1 MKIIRLVCI
10 VLALTL
16 LSSGWSTVDGQN
28 LERGSN
34 SLGVVLPS
42 DAEAV
47 GDQSSDDRRYNYY
60 FHEATRLRIQKKY
73 DASYDMLQH
82 CLAIRPHSPSALYEL
97 AQYYIVLKHN
107 EKGTAIMAEAVKN
120 APDNYWYAQGLAN
133 LYVQQNRLEEAA
145 ALLEDMDKRFPQ
157 KIDVMYSLLQVY
169 SRLANYD
176 KSIELLDKLEV
187 RIGKN
192 EQISM
197 QKFAI
202 YDQQGNDEKAMAELK
217 SLADEFPTDY
227 RYQVILGDA
236 YLQKEKYKEAF
247 DVYQKIL
254 KAEPDNAM
262 AMYSLAAYYEQ
273 TGQTEKYDQQL
284 NSVLLN
290 RKVDAST
297 KEDVMRRLIIRNE
310 NSKKDSTIVINLFD
324 RIMEQEP
331 DEAQLPMLYAQ
342 YLYSK
347 NMVEKAI
354 PVLKQVLQ
362 IEPTNNAARMTLL
375 GEAVKKEDYDEVID
389 ICQTG
394 TQADP
399 EMLEFYYYLAI
410 GYNQQQRTDSVIS
423 VCKRALEHVADE
435 NETSIISDFYAMMG
449 DAYHT
454 KNLVK
459 ETFEAYDKSLE
470 YNSNNI
476 MALNN
481 YAYYLSLERRD
492 LDKAEEMSYK
502 TVKAEPN
509 NATYLDTYAWILF
522 EKANYEQAKI
532 YIDQALQNDENLSAE
547 VLEHCGDIYYHTG
560 EIEKALEFWQKA
572 KQNGSKSTTI
582 DQKIRQKKYV
592 R

>member
-1 MKIIRLVCI
+1 MTLKIKFSILIFCLGI
-10 VLALTL
+10 VMPLLA
-16 LSSGWSTVDGQN
+16 QAQ
-28 LERGSN
+28 SN
-34 SLGVVLPS
+34 EEL
-42 DAEAV
+42 
-47 GDQSSDDRRYNYY
+47 DRKYDYY

-97 AQYYIVLKHN
+97 AQYYIVLKQN
-107 EKGTAIMAEAVKN
+107 ERGTATMAEAVKY

-133 LYVQQNRLEEAA
+133 LYVQQNKLDEAAELLEEMA
-145 ALLEDMDKRFPQ
+145 KCFPS
-157 KIDVMYSLLQVY
+157 KIDVTYSLLQVY
-169 SRLANYD
+169 SRQAKFD

-187 RIGKN
+187 RFGKN

-202 YDQQGNDEKAMAELK
+202 YDQQGEDNKAMAELK

-236 YLQKEKYKEAF
+236 YLQKEKYQQAY
-247 DVYQKIL
+247 DIYQQIL

-290 RKVDAST
+290 RKVDSDT
-297 KEDVMRRLIIRNE
+297 KADVMRRLIIRNE
-310 NSKKDSTIVINLFD
+310 SSHKDSTIVINLFD

-331 DEAQLPMLYAQ
+331 DEAQLPLLYAQ

-347 NMVEKAI
+347 DMKDKAV
-354 PVLKQVLQ
+354 PVLNQVLQ
-362 IEPTNNAARMTLL
+362 IEPTNTVARMTLL
-375 GEAVKKEDYDEVID
+375 GEAVNKQDYDWVID

-394 TQADP
+394 TEANPD
-399 EMLEFYYYLAI
+399 MLEFYYYLAV
-410 GYNQQQRTDSVIS
+410 GYNQTQRTDSVVS
-423 VCKRALEHVADE
+423 VCQRALQHVTEDSE
-435 NETSIISDFYAMMG
+435 SNVVSDFYAILG

-454 KNLVK
+454 KK
-459 ETFEAYDKSLE
+459 MMPETYEAYEKALE

-492 LDKAEEMSYK
+492 LDRAEEMSYK

-532 YIDQALQNDENLSAE
+532 YIDQALQNDDSLSAE
-547 VLEHCGDIYYHTG
+547 VLEHCGDIYFHTG
-560 EIEKALEFWQKA
+560 DTTKAVEFWQKA
-572 KQNGSKSTTI
+572 KENGSKSTSI
-582 DQKIRQKKYV
+582 DQKIKQKKYV

>member
-1 MKIIRLVCI
+1 MILKIKFSILIFCLGI
-10 VLALTL
+10 VMPLLAQA
-16 LSSGWSTVDGQN
+16 QN
-28 LERGSN
+28 NEEL
-34 SLGVVLPS
+34 
-42 DAEAV
+42 
-47 GDQSSDDRRYNYY
+47 DRKYDYY

-97 AQYYIVLKHN
+97 AQYYIVLKQN
-107 EKGTAIMAEAVKN
+107 ERGTATMAEAVKY

-133 LYVQQNRLEEAA
+133 LYVQQNKLDEAAELLEEMA
-145 ALLEDMDKRFPQ
+145 KRFPS
-157 KIDVMYSLLQVY
+157 KIDVTYSLLQVY
-169 SRLANYD
+169 SRQANFD

-187 RIGKN
+187 RFGKN

-202 YDQQGNDEKAMAELK
+202 YDQQGEDNKAMAELK

-236 YLQKEKYKEAF
+236 YLQKEKYQQAY
-247 DVYQKIL
+247 DIYQQIL

-290 RKVDAST
+290 RKVDSDT
-297 KEDVMRRLIIRNE
+297 KADVMRRLIIRNE
-310 NSKKDSTIVINLFD
+310 SSHKDSTIVINLFD

-331 DEAQLPMLYAQ
+331 DEAQLPLLYAQ

-347 NMVEKAI
+347 NMKDKAV
-354 PVLKQVLQ
+354 PVLNQVLQ
-362 IEPTNNAARMTLL
+362 IEPTNTVARMTLL
-375 GEAVKKEDYDEVID
+375 GEAVNKQDYDWVID
-389 ICQTG
+389 LCQTG
-394 TQADP
+394 TEANPD
-399 EMLEFYYYLAI
+399 MLEFYYYLAV
-410 GYNQQQRTDSVIS
+410 GYNQTQRTDSVVS
-423 VCKRALEHVADE
+423 VCQRALQHVTEDSE
-435 NETSIISDFYAMMG
+435 SNVVSDFYAILG

-454 KNLVK
+454 KK
-459 ETFEAYDKSLE
+459 MMPETYEAYEKALE

-492 LDKAEEMSYK
+492 LDRAEEMSYK

-532 YIDQALQNDENLSAE
+532 YIDQALQNDDSLSAE
-547 VLEHCGDIYYHTG
+547 VLEHCGDIYFHTG
-560 EIEKALEFWQKA
+560 DTTKAVEFWQKA
-572 KQNGSKSTTI
+572 KDNGSKSNSI
-582 DQKIRQKKYV
+582 DQKIKQKKYV

>member
-1 MKIIRLVCI
+1 MWLFLVLQLINCQWSI
-10 VLALTL
+10 VNGQ
-16 LSSGWSTVDGQN
+16 LST
-28 LERGSN
+28 
-34 SLGVVLPS
+34 
-42 DAEAV
+42 
-47 GDQSSDDRRYNYY
+47 DRKYDYY

-73 DASYDMLQH
+73 DASFDMLQH
-82 CLAIRPHSPSALYEL
+82 CLAIRPNSPSALYEL
-97 AQYYIVLKHN
+97 AQYYMVLKQTD
-107 EKGTAIMAEAVKN
+107 KGIATMAEAVKY

-133 LYVQQNRLEEAA
+133 LYMQQNKFEEAGN
-145 ALLEDMDKRFPQ
+145 LLEDMEKRFPT
-157 KIDVMYSLLQVY
+157 KIDVTYSLLQIY
-169 SRLANYD
+169 NRLGRFD
-176 KSIELLDKLEV
+176 RSVELLDKLVV
-187 RIGKN
+187 RLGEN

-202 YDQQGNDEKAMAELK
+202 YDQQGEEDKAMAELK
-217 SLADEFPTDY
+217 SLAAEFPTDS
-227 RYQVILGDA
+227 RYPVILGDA
-236 YLQKEKYKEAF
+236 YLQKEKYDEAY
-247 DVYQKIL
+247 DIYQTIL

-297 KEDVMRRLIIRNE
+297 KTDVMRRLIIRNE
-310 NSKKDSTIVINLFD
+310 SSQKDSTIVINLFD

-331 DEAQLPMLYAQ
+331 EEADIPMLYAQ

-347 NMVEKAI
+347 KMDDKAI

-362 IEPTNNAARMTLL
+362 IEPTNTAARMTLL
-375 GEAVKKEDYDEVID
+375 GEAVKQEDYDGVID

-394 TQADP
+394 TEANPD
-399 EMLEFYYYLAI
+399 MLEFYYYLAI
-410 GYNQQQRTDSVIS
+410 GYNQTARSDSVIS
-423 VCKRALEHVADE
+423 VCKRALTHVDDE
-435 NETSIISDFYAMMG
+435 SDVNVVSDFYAIMG
-449 DAYHT
+449 DAYH
-454 KNLVK
+454 KKKMMK
-459 ETFEAYDKSLE
+459 ETYEAYESALE
-470 YNSNNI
+470 YNANNI

-532 YIDQALQNDENLSAE
+532 YIDQALQNDDGLSGE
-547 VLEHCGDIYYHTG
+547 VLEHCGDIYFHTG
-560 EIEKALEFWQKA
+560 DTEKALDFWKQA
-572 KQNGSKSTTI
+572 KEKGSESTTI
-582 DQKIRQKKYV
+582 EQKIRQKKYI

>member
-1 MKIIRLVCI
+1 MPMM
-10 VLALTL
+10 AQT
-16 LSSGWSTVDGQN
+16 QN
-28 LERGSN
+28 KE
-34 SLGVVLPS
+34 
-42 DAEAV
+42 
-47 GDQSSDDRRYNYY
+47 DQDRRYDYY
-60 FHEATRLRIQKKY
+60 FHEATRMRIQKKY

-82 CLAIRPHSPSALYEL
+82 CLAIRPHSSSALYEL
-97 AQYYIVLKHN
+97 AQYYIVLKQN
-107 EKGTAIMAEAVKN
+107 ERGTATMAEAVKY

-133 LYVQQNRLEEAA
+133 LYVQQNKLDEAA
-145 ALLEDMDKRFPQ
+145 ELLEDMAKRFPS
-157 KIDVMYSLLQVY
+157 KIDVTYSLLQVY
-169 SRLANYD
+169 SRQAKFD

-187 RIGKN
+187 RFGKN

-202 YDQQGNDEKAMAELK
+202 YDQQGEDDKAMAELK

-236 YLQKEKYKEAF
+236 YMQKEKYQQAY
-247 DVYQKIL
+247 DIYQQIL

-290 RKVDAST
+290 RKVDADT
-297 KEDVMRRLIIRNE
+297 KADVMRRLIIRNE
-310 NSKKDSTIVINLFD
+310 GSHKDSTIVINLFD

-331 DEAQLPMLYAQ
+331 DEAQLTLLYAQ

-347 NMVEKAI
+347 DMKDKAV
-354 PVLKQVLQ
+354 PVLNQVLQ
-362 IEPTNNAARMTLL
+362 IEPTNTAARMTLL
-375 GEAVKKEDYDEVID
+375 GEAVNKQDYDWVID

-394 TQADP
+394 TEANPD
-399 EMLEFYYYLAI
+399 MLEFYYYLAV
-410 GYNQQQRTDSVIS
+410 GYNQTQRTDSVIT
-423 VCKRALEHVADE
+423 VCQRALQHVTEDSE
-435 NETSIISDFYAMMG
+435 SNVVSDFYAILG

-454 KNLVK
+454 KNMMS
-459 ETFEAYDKSLE
+459 ETYEAYEKSLE

-492 LDKAEEMSYK
+492 LDRAEEMSYK

-532 YIDQALQNDENLSAE
+532 YIDQALQNDDSLSAE
-547 VLEHCGDIYYHTG
+547 VLEHCGDIYFHTG
-560 EIEKALEFWQKA
+560 DVDKAVEFWQKA
-572 KQNGSKSTTI
+572 KENGSTSTTL
-582 DQKIRQKKYV
+582 DRKIRQKKYI

>member
-1 MKIIRLVCI
+1 MILKIKFSILIFCLGI
-10 VLALTL
+10 VMPLLAQA
-16 LSSGWSTVDGQN
+16 QN
-28 LERGSN
+28 NEEL
-34 SLGVVLPS
+34 
-42 DAEAV
+42 
-47 GDQSSDDRRYNYY
+47 DRKYDYY

-97 AQYYIVLKHN
+97 AQYYIVLKQN
-107 EKGTAIMAEAVKN
+107 ERGIATMAEAVKY

-133 LYVQQNRLEEAA
+133 LYVQQNKLDEAAELLEEMA
-145 ALLEDMDKRFPQ
+145 KRFPS
-157 KIDVMYSLLQVY
+157 KIDVTYSLLQVY
-169 SRLANYD
+169 SRQAKFD

-187 RIGKN
+187 RFGKN

-202 YDQQGNDEKAMAELK
+202 YDQQGEDNKAMAELK

-236 YLQKEKYKEAF
+236 YLQKEKYQQAY
-247 DVYQKIL
+247 DIYQQIL

-290 RKVDAST
+290 RKVDSDT
-297 KEDVMRRLIIRNE
+297 KADVMRRLIIRNE
-310 NSKKDSTIVINLFD
+310 SSHKDSTIVINLFD

-331 DEAQLPMLYAQ
+331 DEAQLPLLYAQ

-347 NMVEKAI
+347 DMKDKAV
-354 PVLKQVLQ
+354 PVLNQVLQ
-362 IEPTNNAARMTLL
+362 IEPTNTVARMTLL
-375 GEAVKKEDYDEVID
+375 GEAVNKQNYDWVID

-394 TQADP
+394 TEANPD
-399 EMLEFYYYLAI
+399 MLEFYYYLAV
-410 GYNQQQRTDSVIS
+410 GYNQTQRTDSVVS
-423 VCKRALEHVADE
+423 VCQRALQHVTEDSE
-435 NETSIISDFYAMMG
+435 SNVVSDFYAILG

-454 KNLVK
+454 KK
-459 ETFEAYDKSLE
+459 MMPETYEAYEKALE

-492 LDKAEEMSYK
+492 LDRAEEMSYK

-532 YIDQALQNDENLSAE
+532 YIDQALQNDDSLSAE
-547 VLEHCGDIYYHTG
+547 VLEHCGDIYFHTG
-560 EIEKALEFWQKA
+560 DTTKAVEFWQKA
-572 KQNGSKSTTI
+572 KDNGSKSNSI
-582 DQKIRQKKYV
+582 DQKIKQKKYV

>member
-1 MKIIRLVCI
+1 MKKILRLIFVVT
-10 VLALTL
+10 VLLFANSQ
-16 LSSGWSTVDGQN
+16 LSMVN
-28 LERGSN
+28 C
-34 SLGVVLPS
+34 
-42 DAEAV
+42 
-47 GDQSSDDRRYNYY
+47 QSPVDRRYDYY

-97 AQYYIVLKHN
+97 AQYYIVLKQN
-107 EKGTAIMAEAVKN
+107 ERGTATMAEAVKY

-133 LYVQQNRLEEAA
+133 LYVQQNKLDEAA
-145 ALLEDMDKRFPQ
+145 ELLEDMAKRFPS
-157 KIDVMYSLLQVY
+157 KIDVTYSLLQVY
-169 SRLANYD
+169 SRQAKFD

-187 RIGKN
+187 RFGKN

-202 YDQQGNDEKAMAELK
+202 YDQQGEDDKAMTELK
-217 SLADEFPTDY
+217 NLADEYPTDY

-236 YLQKEKYKEAF
+236 YMQKEKFQQAY
-247 DVYQKIL
+247 DIYQQIL

-290 RKVDAST
+290 RKVDADT
-297 KEDVMRRLIIRNE
+297 KADVMRRLIIRNE
-310 NSKKDSTIVINLFD
+310 GSHKDSTIVINLFD

-331 DEAQLPMLYAQ
+331 DEAQLPLLYAQ

-347 NMVEKAI
+347 DMKDKAV
-354 PVLKQVLQ
+354 PVLNQVLQ
-362 IEPTNNAARMTLL
+362 IEPTNTAARMTLL
-375 GEAVKKEDYDEVID
+375 GEAVNKQDYDWVID

-394 TQADP
+394 TEANPD
-399 EMLEFYYYLAI
+399 MLEFYYYLAV
-410 GYNQQQRTDSVIS
+410 GYNQTQRTDSVIS
-423 VCKRALEHVADE
+423 VCQRALQHVTEDSE
-435 NETSIISDFYAMMG
+435 SNVVSDFYAILG

-454 KNLVK
+454 KK
-459 ETFEAYDKSLE
+459 MMPETYEAYEKSLE

-492 LDKAEEMSYK
+492 LDRAEEMSYK

-532 YIDQALQNDENLSAE
+532 YIDQALQNDDSMSAE
-547 VLEHCGDIYYHTG
+547 VLEHCGDIYFHTG
-560 EIEKALEFWQKA
+560 DVDKAVEFWQKA
-572 KQNGSKSTTI
+572 KENGSTSTTL
-582 DQKIRQKKYV
+582 DRKIRQKKYI

>member
-1 MKIIRLVCI
+1 MILKIKFSILIFCLGI
-10 VLALTL
+10 VMPLLA
-16 LSSGWSTVDGQN
+16 QAQ
-28 LERGSN
+28 SN
-34 SLGVVLPS
+34 EEL
-42 DAEAV
+42 
-47 GDQSSDDRRYNYY
+47 DRKYDYY

-97 AQYYIVLKHN
+97 AQYYIVLKQN
-107 EKGTAIMAEAVKN
+107 ERGTATMAEAVKY

-133 LYVQQNRLEEAA
+133 LYVQQNKLDEAAELLEEMA
-145 ALLEDMDKRFPQ
+145 KCFPS
-157 KIDVMYSLLQVY
+157 KIDVTYSLLQVY
-169 SRLANYD
+169 SRQAKFD

-187 RIGKN
+187 RFGKN

-202 YDQQGNDEKAMAELK
+202 YDQQGEDNKAMAELK

-236 YLQKEKYKEAF
+236 YLQKEKYQQAY
-247 DVYQKIL
+247 DIYQQIL

-290 RKVDAST
+290 RKVDSDT
-297 KEDVMRRLIIRNE
+297 KADVMRRLIIRNE
-310 NSKKDSTIVINLFD
+310 SSHKDSTIVINLFD

-331 DEAQLPMLYAQ
+331 DEAQLPLLYAQ

-347 NMVEKAI
+347 DMKDKAV
-354 PVLKQVLQ
+354 PVLNQVLQ
-362 IEPTNNAARMTLL
+362 IEPTNTVARMTLL
-375 GEAVKKEDYDEVID
+375 GEAVNKQDYDWVID
-389 ICQTG
+389 LCQTG
-394 TQADP
+394 TEANPD
-399 EMLEFYYYLAI
+399 MLEFYYYLAV
-410 GYNQQQRTDSVIS
+410 GYNQTQRTDSVVS
-423 VCKRALEHVADE
+423 VCQRALQHVTEDSE
-435 NETSIISDFYAMMG
+435 SNVVSDFYAILG

-454 KNLVK
+454 KK
-459 ETFEAYDKSLE
+459 MMPETYEAYEKALE

-492 LDKAEEMSYK
+492 LDRAEEMSYK

-532 YIDQALQNDENLSAE
+532 YIDQALQNDDSLSAE
-547 VLEHCGDIYYHTG
+547 VLEHCGDIYFHTG
-560 EIEKALEFWQKA
+560 DTTKAVEFWQKA
-572 KQNGSKSTTI
+572 KDNGSKSNSI
-582 DQKIRQKKYV
+582 DQKIKQKKYV

>member
-1 MKIIRLVCI
+1 MKIKISI
-10 VLALTL
+10 L
-16 LSSGWSTVDGQN
+16 LCC
-28 LERGSN
+28 
-34 SLGVVLPS
+34 LGVVLPLLVQAQ
-42 DAEAV
+42 DT
-47 GDQSSDDRRYNYY
+47 DDLDRKYDYY
-60 FHEATRLRIQKKY
+60 FHEATRLRILKKY
-73 DASYDMLQH
+73 DASHDMLMH

-97 AQYYIVLKHN
+97 AQYYIVLKQT
-107 EKGTAIMAEAVKN
+107 ERGTATMAEAVKYD
-120 APDNYWYAQGLAN
+120 PDNYWYGQGLAN
-133 LYVQQNRLEEAA
+133 LYIQQNKLDEAA
-145 ALLEDMDKRFPQ
+145 TLLEDMATRFPN
-157 KIDVMYSLLQVY
+157 KIDLTYSLLQVY
-169 SRLANYD
+169 NRQANFE
-176 KSIELLDKLEV
+176 KSIEILDKLEL
-187 RIGKN
+187 RFGKN

-202 YDQQGNDEKAMAELK
+202 YDQQGETEKAMAELK
-217 SLADEFPTDY
+217 SLADEFPADY
-227 RYQVILGDA
+227 RYMVILGDA
-236 YLQKEKYKEAF
+236 YLQKEQ
-247 DVYQKIL
+247 YQQAYDIYQQIL

-290 RKVDAST
+290 RKVDADT
-297 KEDVMRRLIIRNE
+297 KSDVMRRLIIRNE
-310 NSKKDSTIVINLFD
+310 NSHKDSTIVINIFN

-347 NMVEKAI
+347 NMREEAI
-354 PVLKQVLQ
+354 PVLKQALQ
-362 IEPTNNAARMTLL
+362 IEPTNTAARMTLL
-375 GEAVKKEDYDEVID
+375 GEAVNKRDYEWVID
-389 ICQTG
+389 ICRTG
-394 TQADP
+394 TEANPD
-399 EMLEFYYYLAI
+399 MLEFYYYLAI
-410 GYNQQQRTDSVIS
+410 GYNQTQRTDSVVS
-423 VCKRALEHVADE
+423 VCQRALLHITDE
-435 NETSIISDFYAMMG
+435 SDSNVVSDFYAILG

-454 KNLVK
+454 KK
-459 ETFEAYDKSLE
+459 MMAETYEAYDKALE

-502 TVKAEPN
+502 TVKAEPT

-532 YIDQALQNDENLSAE
+532 YIDQALQNDGSLSAE

-560 EIEKALEFWQKA
+560 DTDKAVEFWQKA
-572 KQNGSKSTTI
+572 KDNGSTSTTI
-582 DQKIRQKKYV
+582 NQKIRQKKYV

>member
-1 MKIIRLVCI
+1 MILKIKFSILIFCLGI
-10 VLALTL
+10 VMPLLAQA
-16 LSSGWSTVDGQN
+16 QN
-28 LERGSN
+28 NEEL
-34 SLGVVLPS
+34 
-42 DAEAV
+42 
-47 GDQSSDDRRYNYY
+47 DRKYDYY

-97 AQYYIVLKHN
+97 AQYYIVLKQN
-107 EKGTAIMAEAVKN
+107 ERGTATMAEAVKY

-133 LYVQQNRLEEAA
+133 LYVQQNKLDEAAELLEEMA
-145 ALLEDMDKRFPQ
+145 KRFPS
-157 KIDVMYSLLQVY
+157 KINVTYSLLQVY
-169 SRLANYD
+169 SRQANFD

-187 RIGKN
+187 RFGKN

-202 YDQQGNDEKAMAELK
+202 YDQQGEDNKAMAELK

-236 YLQKEKYKEAF
+236 YLQKEKYQQAY
-247 DVYQKIL
+247 DIYQQIL

-290 RKVDAST
+290 RKVDSDT
-297 KEDVMRRLIIRNE
+297 KADVMRRLIIRNE
-310 NSKKDSTIVINLFD
+310 NSHKDSTIVINLFD

-331 DEAQLPMLYAQ
+331 DEAQLPLLYAQ

-347 NMVEKAI
+347 DMKDKAV
-354 PVLKQVLQ
+354 PVLNQVLQ
-362 IEPTNNAARMTLL
+362 IEPTNTVARMTLL
-375 GEAVKKEDYDEVID
+375 GEAVNKQDYDWVID

-394 TQADP
+394 TEANPD
-399 EMLEFYYYLAI
+399 MLEFYYYLAV
-410 GYNQQQRTDSVIS
+410 GYNQTQRTDSVVS
-423 VCKRALEHVADE
+423 VCQRALQHVTEDSE
-435 NETSIISDFYAMMG
+435 SNVVSDFYAILG

-454 KNLVK
+454 KK
-459 ETFEAYDKSLE
+459 MMPETYEAYEKALE

-481 YAYYLSLERRD
+481 YAYYLSWERRD
-492 LDKAEEMSYK
+492 LDRAEEMSYK

-532 YIDQALQNDENLSAE
+532 YIDQALQNDDSLSAE
-547 VLEHCGDIYYHTG
+547 VLEHCGDIYFHTG
-560 EIEKALEFWQKA
+560 DTTKAVEFWQKA
-572 KQNGSKSTTI
+572 KENGSKSTSI
-582 DQKIRQKKYV
+582 DQKIKQKKYV

>member
-1 MKIIRLVCI
+1 MILKIKFSILIFCLGI
-10 VLALTL
+10 VMPLLAQA
-16 LSSGWSTVDGQN
+16 QN
-28 LERGSN
+28 NEEL
-34 SLGVVLPS
+34 
-42 DAEAV
+42 
-47 GDQSSDDRRYNYY
+47 DRKYDYY

-97 AQYYIVLKHN
+97 AQYYIVLKQN
-107 EKGTAIMAEAVKN
+107 ERGIATMAEAVKY

-133 LYVQQNRLEEAA
+133 LYVQQNKLDEAAELLEEMA
-145 ALLEDMDKRFPQ
+145 KRFPS
-157 KIDVMYSLLQVY
+157 KIDVTYSLLQVY
-169 SRLANYD
+169 SRQANFD

-187 RIGKN
+187 RFGKN

-202 YDQQGNDEKAMAELK
+202 YDQQGEDNKAMAELK

-236 YLQKEKYKEAF
+236 YLQKEKYQQAY
-247 DVYQKIL
+247 DIYQQIL

-290 RKVDAST
+290 RKVDSDT
-297 KEDVMRRLIIRNE
+297 KADVMHRLIIRNE
-310 NSKKDSTIVINLFD
+310 SSHKDSTIVINLFD

-331 DEAQLPMLYAQ
+331 DEAQLPLLYAQ

-347 NMVEKAI
+347 DMKDKAV
-354 PVLKQVLQ
+354 PVLNQVLQ
-362 IEPTNNAARMTLL
+362 IEPTNTVARMTLL
-375 GEAVKKEDYDEVID
+375 GEAVNKQDYDWVID
-389 ICQTG
+389 LCQTG
-394 TQADP
+394 TEANPD
-399 EMLEFYYYLAI
+399 MLEFYYYLAV
-410 GYNQQQRTDSVIS
+410 GYNQTQRTDSVVS
-423 VCKRALEHVADE
+423 VCQRALQHVTEDSE
-435 NETSIISDFYAMMG
+435 SNVVSDFYAILG

-454 KNLVK
+454 KK
-459 ETFEAYDKSLE
+459 MMPETYEAYEKALE

-492 LDKAEEMSYK
+492 LDRAEEMSYK

-532 YIDQALQNDENLSAE
+532 YIDQALQNDDSLSAE
-547 VLEHCGDIYYHTG
+547 VLEHCGDIYFHTG
-560 EIEKALEFWQKA
+560 DSTKAVEFWQKA
-572 KQNGSKSTTI
+572 KDNGSKSNSI
-582 DQKIRQKKYV
+582 DQKIKQKKYV

>member
-1 MKIIRLVCI
+1 MTLKIKFSILIFCLGI
-10 VLALTL
+10 VMPLLA
-16 LSSGWSTVDGQN
+16 QAQ
-28 LERGSN
+28 SN
-34 SLGVVLPS
+34 EEL
-42 DAEAV
+42 
-47 GDQSSDDRRYNYY
+47 DRKYDYY

-97 AQYYIVLKHN
+97 AQYYIVLKQN
-107 EKGTAIMAEAVKN
+107 ERGTATMAEAVKY

-133 LYVQQNRLEEAA
+133 LYVQQNKLDEAAELLEEMA
-145 ALLEDMDKRFPQ
+145 KCFPS
-157 KIDVMYSLLQVY
+157 KIDVTYSLLQVY
-169 SRLANYD
+169 SRQAKFD

-187 RIGKN
+187 RFGKN

-202 YDQQGNDEKAMAELK
+202 YDQQGEDNKAMAELK

-236 YLQKEKYKEAF
+236 YLQKEKYQQAY
-247 DVYQKIL
+247 DIYQQIL

-290 RKVDAST
+290 RKVDSDT
-297 KEDVMRRLIIRNE
+297 KADVMRRLIIRNE
-310 NSKKDSTIVINLFD
+310 SSHKDSTIVINLFD

-331 DEAQLPMLYAQ
+331 DEAQLPLLYAQ

-347 NMVEKAI
+347 DMKDKAV
-354 PVLKQVLQ
+354 PVLNQVLQ
-362 IEPTNNAARMTLL
+362 IEPTNTVARMTLL
-375 GEAVKKEDYDEVID
+375 GEAVNKQDYDWVID
-389 ICQTG
+389 LCQTG
-394 TQADP
+394 TEANPD
-399 EMLEFYYYLAI
+399 MLEFYYYLAV
-410 GYNQQQRTDSVIS
+410 GYNQTQRTDSVVS
-423 VCKRALEHVADE
+423 VCQRALQHVTEDSE
-435 NETSIISDFYAMMG
+435 SNVVSDFYAILG

-454 KNLVK
+454 KK
-459 ETFEAYDKSLE
+459 MMPETYEAYEKALE

-492 LDKAEEMSYK
+492 LDRAEEMSYK

-532 YIDQALQNDENLSAE
+532 YIDQALQNDDSLSAE
-547 VLEHCGDIYYHTG
+547 VLEHCGDIYFHTG
-560 EIEKALEFWQKA
+560 DTTKAVEFWQKA
-572 KQNGSKSTTI
+572 KDNGSKSNSI
-582 DQKIRQKKYV
+582 DQKIKQKKYV

>member
-1 MKIIRLVCI
+1 MILKIKFSILIFCLGI
-10 VLALTL
+10 VMPLLAQA
-16 LSSGWSTVDGQN
+16 QN
-28 LERGSN
+28 NEEL
-34 SLGVVLPS
+34 
-42 DAEAV
+42 
-47 GDQSSDDRRYNYY
+47 DRKYDYY

-97 AQYYIVLKHN
+97 AQYYIVLKQN
-107 EKGTAIMAEAVKN
+107 ERGTATMAEAVKY

-133 LYVQQNRLEEAA
+133 LYVQQNKLDEAAELLEEMA
-145 ALLEDMDKRFPQ
+145 KRFPS
-157 KIDVMYSLLQVY
+157 KIDVTYSLLQVY
-169 SRLANYD
+169 SRQAKFD

-187 RIGKN
+187 RFGKN

-202 YDQQGNDEKAMAELK
+202 YDQQGEDNKAMAELK
-217 SLADEFPTDY
+217 NLADEFPTDY

-236 YLQKEKYKEAF
+236 YLQKEKYQQAY
-247 DVYQKIL
+247 DIYQQIL

-290 RKVDAST
+290 RKVDSDT
-297 KEDVMRRLIIRNE
+297 KADVMRRLIIRNE
-310 NSKKDSTIVINLFD
+310 NSHKDSTIVINLFD

-331 DEAQLPMLYAQ
+331 DEAQLPLLYAQ

-347 NMVEKAI
+347 DMKDKAV
-354 PVLKQVLQ
+354 PVLNQVLQ
-362 IEPTNNAARMTLL
+362 IEPTNTVARMTLL
-375 GEAVKKEDYDEVID
+375 GEAVNKQDYDWVID

-394 TQADP
+394 TEANPD
-399 EMLEFYYYLAI
+399 MLEFYYYLAV
-410 GYNQQQRTDSVIS
+410 GYNQTQRTDSVVS
-423 VCKRALEHVADE
+423 VCQRALQHVTEDSE
-435 NETSIISDFYAMMG
+435 SNVVSDFYAILG

-454 KNLVK
+454 KK
-459 ETFEAYDKSLE
+459 MMPETYEAYEKALE

-492 LDKAEEMSYK
+492 LDRAEEMSYK

-532 YIDQALQNDENLSAE
+532 YIDQALQNDDSLSAE
-547 VLEHCGDIYYHTG
+547 VLEHCGDIYFHTG
-560 EIEKALEFWQKA
+560 DTTKAVEFWQKA
-572 KQNGSKSTTI
+572 KDNGSKSNSI
-582 DQKIRQKKYV
+582 DQKIKQKKYV

>member
-1 MKIIRLVCI
+1 MILKIKFSILIFCLGI
-10 VLALTL
+10 VMPLLAQA
-16 LSSGWSTVDGQN
+16 QN
-28 LERGSN
+28 NEEL
-34 SLGVVLPS
+34 
-42 DAEAV
+42 
-47 GDQSSDDRRYNYY
+47 DRKYDYY

-97 AQYYIVLKHN
+97 AQYYIVLKQN
-107 EKGTAIMAEAVKN
+107 ERGTATMAEAVKY

-133 LYVQQNRLEEAA
+133 LYVQQNKLDEAAELLEEMA
-145 ALLEDMDKRFPQ
+145 KRFPS
-157 KIDVMYSLLQVY
+157 KIDVTYSLLQVY
-169 SRLANYD
+169 SRQAKFD

-187 RIGKN
+187 RFGKN

-202 YDQQGNDEKAMAELK
+202 YDQQGEDNKAMAELK

-236 YLQKEKYKEAF
+236 YLQKEKYQQAY
-247 DVYQKIL
+247 DIYQQIL

-290 RKVDAST
+290 RKVDSDT
-297 KEDVMRRLIIRNE
+297 KADVMRRLIIRNE
-310 NSKKDSTIVINLFD
+310 SSHKDSTIVINLFD

-331 DEAQLPMLYAQ
+331 DEAQLPLLYAQ

-347 NMVEKAI
+347 DMKDKAV
-354 PVLKQVLQ
+354 PVLNQVLQ
-362 IEPTNNAARMTLL
+362 IEPTNTVARMTLL
-375 GEAVKKEDYDEVID
+375 GEAVNKQDYDWVID
-389 ICQTG
+389 LCQTG
-394 TQADP
+394 TEANPD
-399 EMLEFYYYLAI
+399 MLEFYYYLAV
-410 GYNQQQRTDSVIS
+410 GYNQTQRTDSVVS
-423 VCKRALEHVADE
+423 VCQRALQHVTEDSE
-435 NETSIISDFYAMMG
+435 SNVVSDFYAILG

-454 KNLVK
+454 KK
-459 ETFEAYDKSLE
+459 MMPETYEAYEKALE

-492 LDKAEEMSYK
+492 LDRAEEMSYK

-532 YIDQALQNDENLSAE
+532 YIDQALQNDDSLSAE
-547 VLEHCGDIYYHTG
+547 VLEHCGDIYFHTG
-560 EIEKALEFWQKA
+560 DTTKAVEFWQKA
-572 KQNGSKSTTI
+572 KDNGSKSNSI
-582 DQKIRQKKYV
+582 DQKIKQKKYV

>member
-1 MKIIRLVCI
+1 MIFCLGI
-10 VLALTL
+10 VMPL
-16 LSSGWSTVDGQN
+16 LGQ
-28 LERGSN
+28 
-34 SLGVVLPS
+34 
-42 DAEAV
+42 A
-47 GDQSSDDRRYNYY
+47 QSYEDLDRRYDYY

-97 AQYYIVLKHN
+97 AQYYIVLKQN
-107 EKGTAIMAEAVKN
+107 ERGTATMAEAVKY

-133 LYVQQNRLEEAA
+133 LYVQQNKLDEAAELLEEMA
-145 ALLEDMDKRFPQ
+145 KCFPS
-157 KIDVMYSLLQVY
+157 KIDVTYSLLQVY
-169 SRLANYD
+169 SRQAKFD

-187 RIGKN
+187 RFGKN

-202 YDQQGNDEKAMAELK
+202 YDQQGEDNKAMAELK

-236 YLQKEKYKEAF
+236 YLQKEKYQQAY
-247 DVYQKIL
+247 DIYQQIL

-290 RKVDAST
+290 RKVDSDT
-297 KEDVMRRLIIRNE
+297 KADVMRRLIIRNE
-310 NSKKDSTIVINLFD
+310 SSHKDSTIVINLFD

-331 DEAQLPMLYAQ
+331 DEAQLPLLYAQ

-347 NMVEKAI
+347 DMKDKAV
-354 PVLKQVLQ
+354 PVLNQVLQ
-362 IEPTNNAARMTLL
+362 IEPTNTVARMTLL
-375 GEAVKKEDYDEVID
+375 GEAVNKQDYDWVID
-389 ICQTG
+389 LCQTG
-394 TQADP
+394 TEANPD
-399 EMLEFYYYLAI
+399 MLEFYYYLAV
-410 GYNQQQRTDSVIS
+410 GYNQTQRTDSVVS
-423 VCKRALEHVADE
+423 VCQRALQHVTEDSE
-435 NETSIISDFYAMMG
+435 SNVVSDFYTILG

-454 KNLVK
+454 KK
-459 ETFEAYDKSLE
+459 MMPETYEAYEKALE

-492 LDKAEEMSYK
+492 LDRAEEMSYK

-532 YIDQALQNDENLSAE
+532 YIDQALQNDDSLSAE
-547 VLEHCGDIYYHTG
+547 VLEHCGDIYFHTG
-560 EIEKALEFWQKA
+560 DTTKAVEFWQKA
-572 KQNGSKSTTI
+572 KDNGSKSNSI
-582 DQKIRQKKYV
+582 DQKIKQKKYV

>member
-1 MKIIRLVCI
+1 MILKIKFSILIFCLGI
-10 VLALTL
+10 VMPLLAQA
-16 LSSGWSTVDGQN
+16 QN
-28 LERGSN
+28 NEEL
-34 SLGVVLPS
+34 
-42 DAEAV
+42 
-47 GDQSSDDRRYNYY
+47 DRKYDYY

-97 AQYYIVLKHN
+97 AQYYIVLKQN
-107 EKGTAIMAEAVKN
+107 ERGTATMAEAVKY

-133 LYVQQNRLEEAA
+133 LYVQQNKLDEAAELLEEMA
-145 ALLEDMDKRFPQ
+145 KRFPS
-157 KIDVMYSLLQVY
+157 KIDVTYSLLQVY
-169 SRLANYD
+169 SRQANFD

-187 RIGKN
+187 RFGKN
-192 EQISM
+192 EQSSM

-202 YDQQGNDEKAMAELK
+202 YDQQGEDNKAMAELK

-236 YLQKEKYKEAF
+236 YLQKEKYQQAY
-247 DVYQKIL
+247 DIYQQIL

-290 RKVDAST
+290 RKVDSDT
-297 KEDVMRRLIIRNE
+297 KADVMRRLIIRNE
-310 NSKKDSTIVINLFD
+310 SSHKDSTIVINLFD

-331 DEAQLPMLYAQ
+331 DEAQLPLLYAQ

-347 NMVEKAI
+347 DMKDKAV
-354 PVLKQVLQ
+354 PVLNQVLQ
-362 IEPTNNAARMTLL
+362 IEPTNTVARMTLL
-375 GEAVKKEDYDEVID
+375 GEAVNKQDYDWVID
-389 ICQTG
+389 LCQTG
-394 TQADP
+394 TEANPD
-399 EMLEFYYYLAI
+399 MLEFYYYLAV
-410 GYNQQQRTDSVIS
+410 GYNQTQRTDSVVS
-423 VCKRALEHVADE
+423 VCQRALQHVTEDSE
-435 NETSIISDFYAMMG
+435 SNVVSDFYAILG

-454 KNLVK
+454 KK
-459 ETFEAYDKSLE
+459 MMPETYEAYEKALE

-492 LDKAEEMSYK
+492 LDRAEEMSYK

-532 YIDQALQNDENLSAE
+532 YIDQALQNDDSLSAE
-547 VLEHCGDIYYHTG
+547 VLEHCGDIYFHTG
-560 EIEKALEFWQKA
+560 DTTKAVEFWQKA
-572 KQNGSKSTTI
+572 KDNGSKSNSI
-582 DQKIRQKKYV
+582 DQKLNR
-592 R
+592 RST

>member
-1 MKIIRLVCI
+1 MILKIKFSILIFCLGI
-10 VLALTL
+10 VMPLLAQA
-16 LSSGWSTVDGQN
+16 QN
-28 LERGSN
+28 NEEL
-34 SLGVVLPS
+34 
-42 DAEAV
+42 
-47 GDQSSDDRRYNYY
+47 DRKYDYY

-97 AQYYIVLKHN
+97 AQYYIVLKQN
-107 EKGTAIMAEAVKN
+107 ERGTATMAEAVKY

-133 LYVQQNRLEEAA
+133 LYVQQNKLDEAAELLEEMA
-145 ALLEDMDKRFPQ
+145 KRFPS
-157 KIDVMYSLLQVY
+157 KIDVTYSLLQVY
-169 SRLANYD
+169 SRQANFD

-187 RIGKN
+187 RFGKN

-202 YDQQGNDEKAMAELK
+202 YDQQGEDNKAMAELK
-217 SLADEFPTDY
+217 NLADEFPTDY

-236 YLQKEKYKEAF
+236 YLQKEKYQQAY
-247 DVYQKIL
+247 DIYQQIL

-290 RKVDAST
+290 RKVDSDT
-297 KEDVMRRLIIRNE
+297 KADVMRRLIIRNE
-310 NSKKDSTIVINLFD
+310 NSHKDSTIVINLFD

-331 DEAQLPMLYAQ
+331 DEAQLPLLYAQ

-347 NMVEKAI
+347 DMKDKAV
-354 PVLKQVLQ
+354 PVLNQVLQ
-362 IEPTNNAARMTLL
+362 IEPTNTVARMTLL
-375 GEAVKKEDYDEVID
+375 GEAVNKQDYDWVID

-394 TQADP
+394 TEANPD
-399 EMLEFYYYLAI
+399 MLEFYYYLAV
-410 GYNQQQRTDSVIS
+410 GYNQTQRTDSVVS
-423 VCKRALEHVADE
+423 VCQRALQHVTEDSE
-435 NETSIISDFYAMMG
+435 SNVVSDFYAILG

-454 KNLVK
+454 KK
-459 ETFEAYDKSLE
+459 MMPETYEAYEKALK

-492 LDKAEEMSYK
+492 LDRAEEMSYK

-532 YIDQALQNDENLSAE
+532 YIDQALQNDDSLSAE
-547 VLEHCGDIYYHTG
+547 VLEHCGDIYFHTG
-560 EIEKALEFWQKA
+560 DTTKAVEFWQKA
-572 KQNGSKSTTI
+572 KDNGSKSNSI
-582 DQKIRQKKYV
+582 DQKIKQKKYV